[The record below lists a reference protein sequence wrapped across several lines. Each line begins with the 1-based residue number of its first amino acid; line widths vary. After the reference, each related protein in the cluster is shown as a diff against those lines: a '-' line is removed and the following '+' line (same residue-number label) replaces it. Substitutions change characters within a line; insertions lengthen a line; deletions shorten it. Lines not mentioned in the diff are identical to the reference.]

1 MRIILSTVQ
10 VPLVRGGA
18 EILAE
23 ELKKQLLIYGHQAD
37 IVSIPFKWYPPQSL
51 YNSILMGRM
60 MELEESA
67 YQKVDGVI
75 GLKFPAYYA
84 HHPKKVLWLVHQH
97 RQAYDLWGTDFGDL
111 HLSEDGKKLKDFILQ
126 SDSYFLNQYKDR
138 YTISKN
144 VADRLSKFNGLSSQA
159 LYHPPH
165 DSQKFY
171 CDSFENYIF
180 YPSRIDGM
188 KRQWLLIEAARHLK
202 SDLKIKIAGTG
213 HIDEIERLK
222 KMIRDY
228 GLEGKVQLLGRIS
241 DDEKFSL
248 YAKCKAVYFGCY
260 DEDYGYISLEAQLSK
275 KPLLIH
281 PDAGGPVEFIEH
293 GQSGFIVEPKA
304 QSLAQVMDQL
314 SDDSSLAEKMGSHG
328 YNDLLKKNVSWE
340 NVIQKLLAG
349 L

>member
-10 VPLVRGGA
+10 VPLIRGGA
-18 EILAE
+18 EILAD
-23 ELKKQLLIYGHQAD
+23 ELKKQLMLHGHQVD
-37 IVSIPFKWYPPQSL
+37 IVSIPFKWYPTQTL

-60 MELEESA
+60 MELEEVA

-97 RQAYDLWGTDFGDL
+97 RQAYDLWNTQYGDL
-111 HLSEDGKKLKDFILQ
+111 HLSGDGKKLRDFIVE
-126 SDSYFLNQYKDR
+126 SDTYFLNQYKDR

-144 VADRLSKFNGLSSQA
+144 VADRLQKFNGLVSHA

-165 DSQKFY
+165 DAQKFY
-171 CDSFENYIF
+171 CDSYENFIF

-188 KRQWLLIEAARHLK
+188 KRQWLLIEAARHFK
-202 SDLKIKIAGTG
+202 SDLKVKIAGTG
-213 HIDEIERLK
+213 HVDEVEKLK

-228 GLEGKVQLLGRIS
+228 GLEKRVELLGRIS
-241 DDEKFSL
+241 DEDKFNL

-275 KPLLIH
+275 KALIVH
-281 PDAGGPVEFIEH
+281 PDAGGPVEFIEPD
-293 GQSGFIVEPKA
+293 QSGFIVAAEGKA
-304 QSLAQVMDQL
+304 MAQVMDRFV
-314 SDDSSLAEKMGSHG
+314 DDSSLASRMGEKG
-328 YNDLLKKNVSWE
+328 YQSLLQKNVSWE